1 MPVIQVDMFSGRTT
15 ETKRQLVKALT
26 EAFVNVTGAR
36 PQSVQVILRDVEKHD
51 WGAGGSL
58 CSDAQPEAS
67 ASGAGAEKT

>member
-15 ETKRQLVKALT
+15 EMKRQLVKALT
-26 EAFVNVTGAR
+26 DAFVEVTGAR

-58 CSDAQPEAS
+58 FSDTTAEAP
-67 ASGAGAEKT
+67 ASGAGPSKT

>member
-15 ETKRQLVKALT
+15 EMKRQLVKALT
-26 EAFVNVTGAR
+26 GAFVEVTGVK

-58 CSDAQPEAS
+58 FSDAQPEAP
-67 ASGAGAEKT
+67 ASGAGPVKT